1 MRMKLIANVEVS
13 RRNQS
18 NLRSMLIGY
27 HCKFI
32 ELQGTP
38 NGYTLVVKF
47 DGDHEAGLSIMDIID
62 RFRHQYILANIKENN
77 NRTIPL
83 FKEPA

>member
-1 MRMKLIANVEVS
+1 MRMKIIANVDVS
-13 RRNQS
+13 KKNQS

-32 ELQGTP
+32 ELQGKP

-47 DGDHEAGLSIMDIID
+47 NGDHEAGLSIMDIID
-62 RFRHQYILANIKENN
+62 RFRHQYILANIKDS
-77 NRTIPL
+77 NRIIPL

>member
-13 RRNQS
+13 KKNQS

-77 NRTIPL
+77 KTIPL

>member
-32 ELQGTP
+32 ELQGAP

-47 DGDHEAGLSIMDIID
+47 DGAHEAGLSIMDIID

>member
-18 NLRSMLIGY
+18 NLRSMLSGY

-32 ELQGTP
+32 ELQGAP